1 MKDEIHGICRE
12 PDFCVRCQRFDELVA
27 CIDAKGVLL
36 AWICE
41 ECAKEYAS
49 DQRHIESCC
58 CCSVGVMADQEQS
71 Q

>member
-41 ECAKEYAS
+41 ECAKEYIYS
-49 DQRHIESCC
+49 GLGI
-58 CCSVGVMADQEQS
+58 
-71 Q
+71 